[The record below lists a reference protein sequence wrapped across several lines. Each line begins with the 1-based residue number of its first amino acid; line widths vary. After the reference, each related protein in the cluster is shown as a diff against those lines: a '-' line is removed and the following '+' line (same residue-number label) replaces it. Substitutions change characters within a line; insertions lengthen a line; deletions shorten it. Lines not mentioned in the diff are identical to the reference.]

1 MLENVIYRIRLYD
14 ASLTLDNRLCYLMY
28 SSVIIIIAIYYLLP
42 SVVYIIIWSIWTRTW
57 ILDLH
62 IQILYI

>member
-42 SVVYIIIWSIWTRTW
+42 SVVYIIIWSI
-57 ILDLH
+57 
-62 IQILYI
+62 